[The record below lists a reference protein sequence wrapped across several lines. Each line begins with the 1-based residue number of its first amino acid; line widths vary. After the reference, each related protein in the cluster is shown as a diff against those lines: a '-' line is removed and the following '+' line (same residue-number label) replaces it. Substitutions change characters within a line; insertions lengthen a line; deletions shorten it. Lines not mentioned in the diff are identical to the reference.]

1 MPTLI
6 KDVAVTLGV
15 LVVLFGGA
23 TIIAIAVA
31 T

>member
-1 MPTLI
+1 MRALI
-6 KDVAVTLGV
+6 KDVAVTLGA

-23 TIIAIAVA
+23 TIIAIALA